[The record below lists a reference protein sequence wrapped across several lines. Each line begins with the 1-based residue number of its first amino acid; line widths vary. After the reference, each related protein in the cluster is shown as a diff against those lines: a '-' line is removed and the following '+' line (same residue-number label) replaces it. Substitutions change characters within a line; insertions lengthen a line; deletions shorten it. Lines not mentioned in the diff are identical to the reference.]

1 MTARIPAR
9 LSCVLFDL
17 DGTLI
22 DSATGIT
29 ACLAETIREFGGA
42 SVRPESL
49 RSFVGPPVADT
60 LRTLTSLPE
69 RDIPEAIE
77 HYRARYLAEGLRQS
91 SVFAGIPALLAMLR
105 EWGIPAAVAT
115 SKRESH
121 ARAILELH
129 SLDSSLEVV
138 SGAGEDDA
146 GAGKSA
152 VIRSAIERL
161 GDRGGSALLV
171 GDRSFDVRGAIATG
185 IPSMFAAWGYGAPD
199 EAEGAA
205 LVARDPHHASELLH
219 EYLVGS
225 ASQTQGAL

>member
-1 MTARIPAR
+1 MTATMLRG

-22 DSATGIT
+22 DSAPGIT

-49 RSFVGPPVADT
+49 RSFVGPPVVDT

-69 RDIPEAIE
+69 RDLPAAIE
-77 HYRARYLAEGLRQS
+77 RYRARYLEHGLRQS
-91 SVFAGIPALLAMLR
+91 SVFAGVPALLAMLR

-129 SLDSSLEVV
+129 SLDPYFDVV
-138 SGAGEDDA
+138 SGAGDDEA
-146 GAGKSA
+146 GADKAA
-152 VIRSAIERL
+152 VI
-161 GDRGGSALLV
+161 GSALDRLGAAGSSSLMI
-171 GDRSFDVRGAIATG
+171 GDRSFDMRGAAATG
-185 IPSMFAAWGYGAPD
+185 IPSMFAEWGYGAAD

-205 LVARDPHHASELLH
+205 LVARYPHHASELLH
-219 EYLVGS
+219 EYLVAS
-225 ASQTQGAL
+225 AAQTQGAS